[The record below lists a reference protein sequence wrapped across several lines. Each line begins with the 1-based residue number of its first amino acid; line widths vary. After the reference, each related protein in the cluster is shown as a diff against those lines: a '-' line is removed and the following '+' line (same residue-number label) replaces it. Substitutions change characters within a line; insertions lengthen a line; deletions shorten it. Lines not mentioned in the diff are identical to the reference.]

1 MRVVCKNSKF
11 SMRVAHHTCEN
22 SVKPSIRENGKSQR
36 KKIKIPKIK
45 RLPYTNPSRLA
56 PSSPPMDCLSGLRH
70 RWICTFHR
78 RRWRICS
85 CVGRIHAAAAAAAG
99 AHAYR
104 HCATRRHRA
113 PRPLPPA
120 RDRCRPTA
128 RAHCRIC
135 AGEGQGGRHCR
146 RSQTHTRCHRRRRRA
161 HQAWQ
166 LPPLVPTIG
175 TRWER
180 RLGEKVEEAGVRSNG
195 GEEE

>member
-1 MRVVCKNSKF
+1 MENHKEKNKNSK
-11 SMRVAHHTCEN
+11 N
-22 SVKPSIRENGKSQR
+22 Q
-36 KKIKIPKIK
+36 KIT
-45 RLPYTNPSRLA
+45 LTLTLA
-56 PSSPPMDCLSGLRH
+56 GWHRRRHRWICLSGLRH

-85 CVGRIHAAAAAAAG
+85 CGGWIHTAAAAG

-104 HCATRRHRA
+104 HRAARRHRA

-128 RAHCRIC
+128 RAYCRIC

-146 RSQTHTRCHRRRRRA
+146 RSQTHTRCHRRRRQA

-166 LPPLVPTIG
+166 LPPLVPIIG
-175 TRWER
+175 REEM
-180 RLGEKVEEAGVRSNG
+180 GEEEAGGEG
-195 GEEE
+195 GGGWSEEYWGRGGVGQGRESGE